1 MNKTP
6 AIRDIAFYRDPAWTP
21 LEGAAVKVYGLPYE
35 GRLDNDFRHTGLFL
49 SWATFNRGG
58 HRRNVASALVMKADG
73 TVDNV
78 PADQIRF
85 VLAHTED
92 D

>member
-1 MNKTP
+1 MSETP
-6 AIRDIAFYRDPAWTP
+6 AIRDIAFYRNYHWQP

-35 GRLDNDFRHTGLFL
+35 GRLDNDYRYTGLFL

-58 HRRNVASALVMKADG
+58 NRPEVASALVMKADG
-73 TVDNV
+73 TVDNL
-78 PADQIRF
+78 PSDQIRF